1 MDFEYDPEKSKRN
14 LEKHGIAFDEAMLL
28 WEGHEPLVVPARS
41 EDEERFALI
50 GEYQKRLWT
59 AIFTVREGRIRI
71 ISVRRSRDGE
81 AKGYYQSRGTG

>member
-1 MDFEYDPEKSKRN
+1 
-14 LEKHGIAFDEAMLL
+14 
-28 WEGHEPLVVPARS
+28 
-41 EDEERFALI
+41 LI

-59 AIFTVREGRIRI
+59 AIFTVREGKIRI